1 MEAMG
6 FAEMVAET
14 KVLKRRARDAH
25 VELGPMDFGK
35 GPKGPEPDLVLS
47 IWATMIP
54 RYSFPAAQQAQI
66 SENLLA
72 YPRNP

>member
-35 GPKGPEPDLVLS
+35 GP
-47 IWATMIP
+47 
-54 RYSFPAAQQAQI
+54 
-66 SENLLA
+66 
-72 YPRNP
+72 

>member
-35 GPKGPEPDLVLS
+35 GPQRPGAGLGPLDLGDDDPKIFVSCRSASPDK
-47 IWATMIP
+47 
-54 RYSFPAAQQAQI
+54 
-66 SENLLA
+66 
-72 YPRNP
+72 